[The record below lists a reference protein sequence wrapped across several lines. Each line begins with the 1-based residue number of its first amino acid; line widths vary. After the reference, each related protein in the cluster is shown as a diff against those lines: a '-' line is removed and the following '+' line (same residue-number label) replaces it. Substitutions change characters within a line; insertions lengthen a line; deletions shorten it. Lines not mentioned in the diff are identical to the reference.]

1 MTTPAEE
8 RIPLLDSSTLRDIR
22 RADKKLYRALA
33 ALSGRVAAQ
42 VVGQA
47 PQDLLLWVYLTGV
60 AHGAES
66 ERRSREAHAQEP
78 AARPAD
84 SGRLRMNP
92 THLPTRGDHGPD
104 QEPAISPEA
113 E

>member
-1 MTTPAEE
+1 MILPADE
-8 RIPLLDSSTLRDIR
+8 RIPLLDPSALRDIR
-22 RADKKLYRALA
+22 RADKKLHRALA

-60 AHGAES
+60 AHGAEC
-66 ERRSREAHAQEP
+66 ERRSRDTQEP
-78 AARPAD
+78 PARPAD
-84 SGRLRMNP
+84 SGRLEMNP

-104 QEPAISPEA
+104 QEPAISPERR
-113 E
+113 